1 MMGVLANKSAVIT
14 GAGTGIG
21 KGIAERFATEGA
33 NVVVVDRQEAT
44 GLAVVDGLQQQG
56 ANAIFA
62 LADVGVAAQMLRA
75 IGVALEQFGSID
87 VMVNNAGIIHRAS
100 VLETEEA
107 DWDRVIQTNLR
118 SCFLGSKYAA
128 QAMIDH
134 QVKGRIIN
142 ISSIHA
148 TLSEPFCSA
157 YTASKGGIE
166 AFTRT
171 LATELA
177 VYGITANC
185 VAPGATYTELT
196 KPMYTPAATKALF
209 TRIPLQ
215 AIAEPKDI
223 AHAALFLASDDSW
236 YITGTTLTVD
246 GGYTMNGTLPDA
258 DYW

>member
-1 MMGVLANKSAVIT
+1 MGILGSKCAVVT
-14 GAGTGIG
+14 GAATGIG
-21 KGIAERFATEGA
+21 KGIAERFAAEGA
-33 NVVVVDRQEAT
+33 RVVVVDRDEAH
-44 GLAVVDGLQQQG
+44 GLAVVERIQG
-56 ANAIFA
+56 RGAEAIFVP
-62 LADVGVAAQMLRA
+62 ADVGVAAQVAR
-75 IGVALEQFGSID
+75 ALEISLERFGHVD

-128 QAMIDH
+128 KAMIAH
-134 QVKGRIIN
+134 HVKGRIIN
-142 ISSIHA
+142 LSSIHA
-148 TLSEPFCSA
+148 ALSEPFCAA

-171 LATELA
+171 LATEMA
-177 VYGITANC
+177 AYGITANC

-196 KPMYTPAATKALF
+196 KPMYTPAATEALF
-209 TRIPLQ
+209 KRIPLK
-215 AIAEPKDI
+215 AIAEPKDV
-223 AHAALFLASDDSW
+223 AHAVLFLASEDSW

-246 GGYTMNGTLPDA
+246 GGYTMNGSLPDA

>member
-1 MMGVLANKSAVIT
+1 MDSLRDKCAVIT
-14 GAGTGIG
+14 GAATGIG
-21 KGIAERFATEGA
+21 KGMAERFAAEGA
-33 NVVVVDRQEAT
+33 RVVVVDRDET
-44 GLAVVDGLQQQG
+44 NGRSVVEGLQRQG
-56 ANAIFA
+56 GAAVFVS
-62 LADVGVAAQMLRA
+62 ADVGVAVQVRRA
-75 IGVALEQFGSID
+75 VEIALEQFGSLDI
-87 VMVNNAGIIHRAS
+87 MVNNAAVIHRAS
-100 VLETEEA
+100 VLDTEEA
-107 DWDRVIQTNLR
+107 DWDRVIHTNLT

-128 QAMIDH
+128 KAMIDH
-134 QVKGRIIN
+134 HTKGRIIN

-177 VYGITANC
+177 AYGITANC
-185 VAPGATYTELT
+185 LAPGATYTELT
-196 KPMYTPAATKALF
+196 KPMYTPSATEALF
-209 TRIPLQ
+209 KRIPLR

-223 AHAALFLASDDSW
+223 AHAALFLASDASW

-246 GGYTMNGTLPDA
+246 GGYTTNGSLPDA